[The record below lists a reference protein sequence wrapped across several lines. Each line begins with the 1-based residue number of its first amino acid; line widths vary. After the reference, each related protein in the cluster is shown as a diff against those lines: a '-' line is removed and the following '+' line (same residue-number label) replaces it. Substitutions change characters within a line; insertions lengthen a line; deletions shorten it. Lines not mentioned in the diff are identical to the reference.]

1 MGCSAVRLAD
11 TPARS
16 TSRARLHSAAFQPC
30 HGSEPRVQFQK
41 VLQHVCC
48 ERFGCQILP
57 CCRVQMLPFAAPS
70 EPVEILVE
78 AVQQNMSQ
86 LVMVNFTELLK
97 NAPEVGK
104 TKKQPTNNRLP
115 FLSGYSDSNGG
126 PSAPKA
132 DTLTNCATPRIIP

>member
-30 HGSEPRVQFQK
+30 HGSEPRAQLLK
-41 VLQHVCC
+41 VLQRVCC
-48 ERFGCQILP
+48 ERFGCRILLRFKVQILP
-57 CCRVQMLPFAAPS
+57 FTAAS
-70 EPVEILVE
+70 EPGEILVE
-78 AVQQNMSQ
+78 AVQQKMSQ

-104 TKKQPTNNRLP
+104 TKRQPTNNRLP

>member
-1 MGCSAVRLAD
+1 
-11 TPARS
+11 
-16 TSRARLHSAAFQPC
+16 
-30 HGSEPRVQFQK
+30 
-41 VLQHVCC
+41 
-48 ERFGCQILP
+48 
-57 CCRVQMLPFAAPS
+57 MLPFTAAS
-70 EPVEILVE
+70 EPEEILVE